1 MGTKITTLR
10 TAFIKYLIMLLGG
23 LGLSVVIPFL
33 LFMLLAGLEIVHYAN
48 QSEEYV
54 KAIAPVLSTAPN
66 LADVKRNMPVGCD
79 YLLLDKSYNI
89 LDTTL
94 NENDRKAALKYAA
107 NGSKSAMDARQFMLI
122 TRKNELLV
130 LQYYIGSRFINPWP
144 DKHLP
149 SPETILYLTIALN
162 CVLVCAVLTL
172 YFSQRLRKQ
181 LLPLFHATQ
190 EISSQNLDFEIGRS
204 NIKEFNDVLRS
215 FSNMRDNLKKSLE
228 QQWTAEQVRKEQ
240 IAALA
245 HDLKTPL
252 TVIRGNVDLLEE
264 TILNSEQKN
273 FIKYASLST
282 DQMEAYIKTLI
293 ELSRAA
299 MADKIFFEQIPF
311 LPFWE
316 NLCGQIQSL
325 CNLRF
330 INLQTST
337 DMLPEYVQGDRILIE
352 RAVMNIVSNALD
364 FAPEESVLKVSAKGA
379 GELLEISIAD
389 SGPGFSQKAL
399 KHAKELFFMDDESR
413 GSKQHFGMGLYIVT
427 QIVEKHQGKMRI
439 GNSAVT
445 KGAEVTISFPAIHS
459 DCNREGR
466 S

>member
-10 TAFIKYLIMLLGG
+10 TAFVKYLIMLIGG

-33 LFMLLAGLEIVHYAN
+33 LFMLLASFGIVNYAN

-54 KAIAPVLSTAPN
+54 KATAPVLATAPDF
-66 LADVKRNMPVGCD
+66 ADVKKNMPVGCD
-79 YLLLDKSYNI
+79 YLLLDKSYNV

-94 NENDRKAALKYAA
+94 NESDRKAALRYAA
-107 NGSKSAMDARQFMLI
+107 TGSKSKTDARQFMLI
-122 TRKNELLV
+122 TRKDELLV
-130 LQYYIGSRFINPWP
+130 LQYYIGSRFINPWM

-172 YFSQRLRKQ
+172 YFSQKLRKQ
-181 LLPLFHATQ
+181 LRPLFHATE
-190 EISSQNLDFEIGRS
+190 EISSQNLDFEIGQS
-204 NIKEFNDVLRS
+204 NIKEFDDVLRS
-215 FSNMRDNLKKSLE
+215 FSAMRDNLKKSLE

-252 TVIRGNVDLLEE
+252 TVIRGNIDLLDE
-264 TILNSEQKN
+264 TILDDEQQN
-273 FIKYASLST
+273 FIKYASLSAE
-282 DQMEAYIKTLI
+282 QMEAYIRALI
-293 ELSRAA
+293 ELSRAS
-299 MADKIFFEQIPF
+299 MADEIFFGQVPF
-311 LPFWE
+311 LAFWE
-316 NLCGQIQSL
+316 DLCGQIQSL
-325 CNLRF
+325 CNLRSVD
-330 INLQTST
+330 LQTST

-364 FAPEESVLKVSAKGA
+364 FAPEKSVLRVSVKGA
-379 GELLEISIAD
+379 GELLEISITD

-413 GSKQHFGMGLYIVT
+413 GSKQHFGMGLYIAA
-427 QIVEKHQGKMRI
+427 QIVEKHRGKMRI

-445 KGAEVTISFPAIHS
+445 KGAEVTLSFPAVQ
-459 DCNREGR
+459 
-466 S
+466 